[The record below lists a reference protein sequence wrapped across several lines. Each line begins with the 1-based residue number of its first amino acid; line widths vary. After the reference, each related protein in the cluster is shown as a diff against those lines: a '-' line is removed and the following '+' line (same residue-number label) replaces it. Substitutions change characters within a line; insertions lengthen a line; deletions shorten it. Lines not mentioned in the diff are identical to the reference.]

1 MPKTRTLANW
11 LVKWFQGSHCTVP
24 FLIWRSTYCLWS
36 LQTFIKSSRYCLPLG
51 NRMDLILESDNKIR
65 FKSLEKILSV
75 GSSNQNINLS
85 IYNIICWVA
94 WQWDR
99 RIIDQAS
106 DVKSI
111 IFFMISCKILCKNP
125 FIFSFLFFYKNKEL
139 SALSLKNYK
148 KNNTWNVRLLVKDLF
163 VPSSS
168 NPA

>member
-51 NRMDLILESDNKIR
+51 NRMDLILESDNKIKI
-65 FKSLEKILSV
+65 KSPEKIFSV

-94 WQWDR
+94 WTMGQTNHRPSVWCSKYYFFHDFL
-99 RIIDQAS
+99 QNS
-106 DVKSI
+106 LQKSFQSI
-111 IFFMISCKILCKNP
+111 
-125 FIFSFLFFYKNKEL
+125 FLFYYKITKIKKRVL
-139 SALSLKNYK
+139 SALSL
-148 KNNTWNVRLLVKDLF
+148 
-163 VPSSS
+163 
-168 NPA
+168 